1 MTKAELIKEL
11 EGLPDDT
18 EIKVP
23 SSDGGNV
30 WVNAIYFDYDWDGT
44 EDYQAEAFISGDKN
58 E

>member
-23 SSDGGNV
+23 SSDDGNV

-44 EDYQAEAFISGDKN
+44 
-58 E
+58 

>member
-23 SSDGGNV
+23 SFDGYNV
-30 WVNAIYFDYDWDGT
+30 WIQALYVECEWDGT
-44 EDYQAEAFISGDKN
+44 DECQAEAFISTAIR
-58 E
+58 